1 MGNERIKHAVVTLT
15 NSQNKKTLELLKTH
29 KEYLLLETFKGLP
42 WISELAD

>member
-15 NSQNKKTLELLKTH
+15 NSRNKKTLELLKH

-42 WISELAD
+42 WISE